1 MTNSKVMKE
10 NNKNIDAT
18 FNVVNKRPR
27 YKNRHEQQRKEDETR
42 AELYQI
48 YKKYDNDTN
57 PRA

>member
-1 MTNSKVMKE
+1 MKE